1 MLFHKRELGMRS
13 GDQLAG
19 RVALISGGGGEIAGA
34 IARQFVL
41 QGAAVFLADDRPE
54 AAEATAQALRDL
66 GGQAEAGIC
75 DVSKP
80 QDVEAAVHAA
90 VAAFGKLTTLVNT
103 AAATTPDGTCETLP
117 FEEWNKALAV
127 NLSGAFLMCKYAVP
141 EIRKAG
147 GGSIINIASQLGQVG
162 VPGRAPYSSTK
173 AALIQLTQ
181 CQAGDHAADGIRV
194 NSLSP
199 GVVSTSRSQRR
210 FGSAEAQNRLRG
222 PWHLLN
228 RCASVDEIAS
238 AALFLASD
246 DSSFVTGTDLLVDGG
261 YLAFKGSIGG
271 ANC

>member
-1 MLFHKRELGMRS
+1 MRS

-19 RVALISGGGGEIAGA
+19 RVALITGGGGEIAGA

-41 QGAAVFLADDRPE
+41 QGAAVMLADFRLD
-54 AAEATAQALRDL
+54 AAEATAAKLTAE
-66 GGQAEAGIC
+66 GGRAAAVAC
-75 DVSKP
+75 DVSSVADA
-80 QDVEAAVHAA
+80 QAAVAA
-90 VAAFGKLTTLVNT
+90 TIAAFGKLTTLVNT

-117 FEEWNKALAV
+117 FEEWQKAIAV
-127 NLSGAFLMCKYAVP
+127 NLSGVFLMCKYAVP

-147 GGSIINIASQLGQVG
+147 GGSIVNIASQLGQTG
-162 VPGRAPYSSTK
+162 VPGRSPYSTSK
-173 AALIQLTQ
+173 AALIQLST
-181 CQAGDHAADGIRV
+181 CLATDHAVDGIRV

-210 FGSAEAQNRLRG
+210 FGSAEEQNRLRG
-222 PWHLLN
+222 PWHLLG
-228 RCASVDEIAS
+228 RCAGVDEIAS

-261 YLAFKGSIGG
+261 YLAFKGAVGG